1 MLSLL
6 LKLKEKK
13 YLTDLNYQF
22 AKLIHEQQ
30 KDFSYTQEQKD
41 LAIFLAAL
49 VSFNVMKG
57 HSCIN
62 LNSDLINNPFKLNNE
77 NDKNEILKK
86 IGGIEPLQWQ
96 KNLQNH
102 IAFSHNPEQVAP
114 LLFQG
119 NRLYFYR
126 YWQAENRIAQK
137 MQAAAQSDLTNDE
150 AEIALNKTVLNQ
162 LFPPVENTVF
172 RQKMAVATALKQRL
186 TFISGG
192 PGTGKTY
199 TVAMLLAALQLKQLK
214 QNSSPLSI
222 ALAAPTG
229 KAAARLKESILNTI
243 QRLAIPDYVK
253 QLVPSKA
260 QTIHRLL
267 GIRPN
272 SDKPLFNAENPLH
285 LDLLIVDEASMI
297 DLFLFE
303 KLLNATKL
311 STRLIFLGDKDQL
324 ASVEAGNVMSELGSL
339 LNSNIYS
346 QPKYSPQHIHYLN
359 ETIGYTAEFLSD
371 PSIPTICDSLCELTE
386 SRRFGENSGIGKLAK
401 EINNEQ
407 AVRAWQLFT
416 NPTFQDLV
424 LMTYPKVEN
433 TAEKKQAIQQSVQF
447 IAQKA
452 VELYRPYL
460 ELVKQREAFPQ
471 QVSIREIFHAF
482 NQVRFLSALRVSELG
497 VEQLN
502 QIISEALKRVG
513 LIQFKHHRENYL
525 GKPILITENA
535 VQNHIFS
542 GDIGLVLPDETGKK
556 AKVYFETE
564 VNEQNHTLSLSRLPN
579 YEPAYVMTVHKSQG
593 SEFAHTLLIMPH
605 TTSPVLTKELL
616 YTAVTRAKDKFTLFS
631 YEHIWRKAVE
641 NKVQRQSGLK
651 EQLLT
656 FK

>member
-13 YLTDLNYQF
+13 QITDLNYQF
-22 AKLIHEQQ
+22 AKLINEQQ
-30 KDFSYTQEQKD
+30 KNFSYTKKHKD
-41 LAIFLAAL
+41 LAIFLAAF
-49 VSFNVMKG
+49 VSFQVMKG
-57 HSCIN
+57 NSCIH
-62 LNSDLINNPFKLNNE
+62 LNSDALNNPFDLNNE
-77 NDKNEILKK
+77 NDIQEIRNKL
-86 IGGIEPLQWQ
+86 EEFPPSQWQ
-96 KNLQNH
+96 KILQNH
-102 IAFSHNPEQVAP
+102 IAFSCNPAQVAP

-119 NRLYFYR
+119 DRLYFYR

-162 LFPPVENTVF
+162 LFPQAENTVF
-172 RQKMAVATALKQRL
+172 RQKMAVATALKQKL

-214 QNSSPLSI
+214 QNLPPLSI

-243 QRLAIPDYVK
+243 QQLAIPDSVK
-253 QLVPSKA
+253 QLVPNKA

-272 SDKPLFNAENPLH
+272 SDKPLFHAANPLH
-285 LDLLIVDEASMI
+285 LDLLIIDEASMI

-303 KLLNATKL
+303 KLLNATKPN
-311 STRLIFLGDKDQL
+311 TRLIFLGDKDQL
-324 ASVEAGNVMSELGSL
+324 ASVEAGNVMSELASL
-339 LNSNIYS
+339 SSSNANS

-359 ETIGYTAEFLSD
+359 ETMGYTAEFLSN
-371 PSIPTICDSLCELTE
+371 PSMPAICDSLCELTE

-401 EINNEQ
+401 EINQEQ
-407 AVRAWQLFT
+407 AVNSWRLFT
-416 NPTFQDLV
+416 HQTFQDLA
-424 LMTYPKVEN
+424 LMPYPKIEN
-433 TAEKKQAIQQSVQF
+433 AIDKAQAIQQSVQY

-452 VELYRPYL
+452 VELYQPYL
-460 ELVKQREAFPQ
+460 KLVKQREQSPQ
-471 QVSIREIFHAF
+471 QVSIREIFNAF
-482 NQVRFLSALRVSELG
+482 NQVRFLSALRISELG

-502 QIISEALKRVG
+502 LTIAEALKKAG

-564 VNEQNHTLSLSRLPN
+564 VDEKNHALSLSRLPN

-593 SEFAHTLLIMPH
+593 SEFAHTLLIMPQ
-605 TTSPVLTKELL
+605 TMSPVLTKELL

-631 YEHIWRKAVE
+631 DERIWGRAVK

-656 FK
+656 VK

>member
-13 YLTDLNYQF
+13 QITDLNYQF
-22 AKLIHEQQ
+22 AKLINEQQ
-30 KDFSYTQEQKD
+30 KNFSYTKKHKD
-41 LAIFLAAL
+41 LAIFLAAF
-49 VSFNVMKG
+49 VSFQVMKG
-57 HSCIN
+57 NSCIH
-62 LNSDLINNPFKLNNE
+62 LNSDALNNPFDLNNE
-77 NDKNEILKK
+77 NDIQEIRNKL
-86 IGGIEPLQWQ
+86 EEFPPSQWQ
-96 KNLQNH
+96 KILQNH
-102 IAFSHNPEQVAP
+102 IAFSWNPAQVAP

-119 NRLYFYR
+119 DRLYFYR

-150 AEIALNKTVLNQ
+150 SEIALNKTVLNQ
-162 LFPPVENTVF
+162 LFPQAENTVF
-172 RQKMAVATALKQRL
+172 RQKMAVATALKQKL

-214 QNSSPLSI
+214 QNLPPLSI

-243 QRLAIPDYVK
+243 QQLAIPDSVK
-253 QLVPSKA
+253 QLVPNKA

-272 SDKPLFNAENPLH
+272 SDKPLFHAANPLH
-285 LDLLIVDEASMI
+285 LDLLIIDEASMI

-303 KLLNATKL
+303 KLLNATKPN
-311 STRLIFLGDKDQL
+311 TRLIFLGDKDQL
-324 ASVEAGNVMSELGSL
+324 ASVEAGNVMSELASL
-339 LNSNIYS
+339 SSSNANS

-359 ETIGYTAEFLSD
+359 ETMGYTAEFLSD
-371 PSIPTICDSLCELTE
+371 PSMPAICDSLCELTE

-401 EINNEQ
+401 EINQEQ
-407 AVRAWQLFT
+407 AVNSWRLFT
-416 NPTFQDLV
+416 HQTFQDLA
-424 LMTYPKVEN
+424 LMPYPKIEN
-433 TAEKKQAIQQSVQF
+433 AIDKAQAIQQSVQY

-452 VELYRPYL
+452 VELYQPYL
-460 ELVKQREAFPQ
+460 KLVKQREQSPQ
-471 QVSIREIFHAF
+471 QVSIREIFNAF
-482 NQVRFLSALRVSELG
+482 NQVRFLSALRISELG

-502 QIISEALKRVG
+502 LTIAEALKKAG

-564 VNEQNHTLSLSRLPN
+564 VDEKNHALSLSRLPN

-593 SEFAHTLLIMPH
+593 SEFAHTLLIMPQ
-605 TTSPVLTKELL
+605 TMSPVLTKELL

-631 YEHIWRKAVE
+631 DERIWGRAVK

-656 FK
+656 VK

>member
-13 YLTDLNYQF
+13 QITDLNYQF
-22 AKLIHEQQ
+22 AKLINEQQ
-30 KDFSYTQEQKD
+30 KNFSYTKKHKD
-41 LAIFLAAL
+41 LAIFLAAF
-49 VSFNVMKG
+49 VSFQVMKG
-57 HSCIN
+57 NSCIH
-62 LNSDLINNPFKLNNE
+62 LNSDALNNPFDLNNE
-77 NDKNEILKK
+77 NDIQEIRNKL
-86 IGGIEPLQWQ
+86 EEFPPSQWQ
-96 KNLQNH
+96 KILQNH
-102 IAFSHNPEQVAP
+102 IAFSCNPAQVAP

-119 NRLYFYR
+119 DRLYFYR

-162 LFPPVENTVF
+162 FFPQAENTVF
-172 RQKMAVATALKQRL
+172 RQKMAVATALKQKL

-214 QNSSPLSI
+214 QNLPPLSI

-229 KAAARLKESILNTI
+229 KAAARLKESILNTM
-243 QRLAIPDYVK
+243 QQLAIPDSVK
-253 QLVPSKA
+253 QLVPNKA

-272 SDKPLFNAENPLH
+272 SDKPLFHATNPLH
-285 LDLLIVDEASMI
+285 LDLLIIDEASMI

-303 KLLNATKL
+303 KLLNATK
-311 STRLIFLGDKDQL
+311 SNTRLIFLGDKDQL
-324 ASVEAGNVMSELGSL
+324 ASVEAGNVMSELASL
-339 LNSNIYS
+339 SSSNANS

-359 ETIGYTAEFLSD
+359 ETMGYTAEFLSD
-371 PSIPTICDSLCELTE
+371 PSMPAICDSLCELTE

-401 EINNEQ
+401 EINQEQ
-407 AVRAWQLFT
+407 AVNSWRLFT
-416 NPTFQDLV
+416 HQTFQDLA
-424 LMTYPKVEN
+424 LIPYPKIEN
-433 TAEKKQAIQQSVQF
+433 AIDKAQAIQQSVQY

-452 VELYRPYL
+452 VELYQPYL
-460 ELVKQREAFPQ
+460 KLVKQREQSPQ
-471 QVSIREIFHAF
+471 QVSIREIFNAF
-482 NQVRFLSALRVSELG
+482 NQVRFLSALRISELG

-502 QIISEALKRVG
+502 LTIAEALKKAG

-564 VNEQNHTLSLSRLPN
+564 VDEKNHALSLSRLPN

-593 SEFAHTLLIMPH
+593 SEFAHTLLIMPQ
-605 TTSPVLTKELL
+605 TMSPVLTKELL
-616 YTAVTRAKDKFTLFS
+616 YTAVTRAKEKFTLFS
-631 YEHIWRKAVE
+631 DERIWGRAVK

-656 FK
+656 VK